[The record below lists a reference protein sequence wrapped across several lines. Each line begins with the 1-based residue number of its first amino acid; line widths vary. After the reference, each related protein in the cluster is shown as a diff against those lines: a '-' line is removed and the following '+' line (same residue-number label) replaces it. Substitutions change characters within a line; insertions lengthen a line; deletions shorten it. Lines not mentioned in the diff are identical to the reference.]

1 MGGGKAPFHPLP
13 DSCPGAMSDRMVLHW
28 STGDLGT
35 LYTSVLTLI
44 FNQHCPGLQGKICQN
59 VTGFQMKCKYWTFW
73 NLLMAFYSFPASELY
88 EWDTVEMKV
97 SDSWQQEQSS
107 LHLWREHQSQN
118 DLDCERLLR
127 SSSPPVHLPQTQLL
141 NGQRQKCNLFRSPLI
156 GEGRQ
161 AVPFPLSSVQTIIAI
176 LACALPLSAF
186 ALEFKSCVCF
196 IKGSPVWASEIH
208 MHSPTVWVFSFL
220 PGAQITHCN
229 MINEWDCVTLFIVYS
244 FYSALPPYVINSWS
258 SCSV

>member
-118 DLDCERLLR
+118 DLDCKRLLR
-127 SSSPPVHLPQTQLL
+127 SSSPTVHLSAVLPTKPCPSVPHLHVSSTPPGQWFPTSLSSLFQCLTALYKREFSLISSL
-141 NGQRQKCNLFRSPLI
+141 NLPWHNLR
-156 GEGRQ
+156 
-161 AVPFPLSSVQTIIAI
+161 PFPLILSLLPGRRGWPPPHYNLFQVIVGSNKISPELHLVRHLFVAVRCNQSELGQ
-176 LACALPLSAF
+176 LAC
-186 ALEFKSCVCF
+186 CY
-196 IKGSPVWASEIH
+196 
-208 MHSPTVWVFSFL
+208 T
-220 PGAQITHCN
+220 
-229 MINEWDCVTLFIVYS
+229 
-244 FYSALPPYVINSWS
+244 
-258 SCSV
+258 

>member
-1 MGGGKAPFHPLP
+1 
-13 DSCPGAMSDRMVLHW
+13 MSDRMVLHW

-107 LHLWREHQSQN
+107 LQLWREHQSQN

-127 SSSPPVHLPQTQLL
+127 SSSPPVHLSAVLPTKPCPSVPHEQVFWTSGDSDSTSYLDKLL
-141 NGQRQKCNLFRSPLI
+141 LEVCSLYQVCSTKQSTSVSSYI
-156 GEGRQ
+156 GE
-161 AVPFPLSSVQTIIAI
+161 T
-176 LACALPLSAF
+176 
-186 ALEFKSCVCF
+186 
-196 IKGSPVWASEIH
+196 
-208 MHSPTVWVFSFL
+208 
-220 PGAQITHCN
+220 
-229 MINEWDCVTLFIVYS
+229 
-244 FYSALPPYVINSWS
+244 
-258 SCSV
+258 